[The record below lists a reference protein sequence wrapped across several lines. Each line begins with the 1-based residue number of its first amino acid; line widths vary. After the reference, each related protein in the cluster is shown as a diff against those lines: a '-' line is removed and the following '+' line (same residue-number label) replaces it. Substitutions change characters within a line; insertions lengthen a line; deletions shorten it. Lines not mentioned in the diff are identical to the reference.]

1 MIKILFI
8 FFSLLLALNAREN
21 PFFPSE
27 GEKDITVSSNE
38 IRDKE
43 PLKRASISLPS
54 HARLLQKVTLEY
66 KSLDGSIESKS
77 IELNNAIDWHL
88 PIFISQSVET
98 QLAQKTSQHKN
109 EIFQQI
115 ASTPNLKFL
124 ALKRTLRILTEDEI
138 IRDFMLVE
146 PHRMVID
153 FKKEQSVKRFSLKN
167 PNAVFKEIRIGNH
180 KGFYRAVIELDG
192 SYRYKKTKI
201 ANGYEFELL

>member
-1 MIKILFI
+1 MNKILFI
-8 FFSLLLALNAREN
+8 IFSLLLALSAREN

-38 IRDKE
+38 MRDKE
-43 PLKRASISLPS
+43 PLKRASLSLPS

-66 KSLDGSIESKS
+66 KNLDGSIESKS

-88 PIFISQSVET
+88 PIFISQSMET
-98 QLAQKTSQHKN
+98 QLAKKTSQHKN
-109 EIFQQI
+109 EQFQQI

-124 ALKRTLRILTEDEI
+124 AFKRVLRIITEDEI

-146 PHRMVID
+146 PHRIVMD

-192 SYRYKKTKI
+192 NYRYKKTKI